1 MDKEKAERI
10 QRIFNWVRFIILVL
24 FLAFVFIGLS
34 KAQTTND
41 FGMWISAGT
50 EKKVNDSWGL
60 GANTELRTK
69 DNTGSVERWQLG
81 VSGTYKVSK
90 VLKLGGG
97 YEFHLKNRTVDD
109 VTETVPR
116 HRLMF
121 DITPGGKFSNWLK
134 LSLRER
140 YQYTYMMQKGNVD
153 ASHEH
158 HLRNRF
164 KAEIANSKINGWSP
178 FASVEMFNNL
188 GKQFQ
193 IDEMRMAIGTAYSI
207 NAHHTINFG
216 YLLDLKRSADGMNK
230 GLHVLTSGYVYKI

>member
-81 VSGTYKVSK
+81 GSTGFSVS
-90 VLKLGGG
+90 
-97 YEFHLKNRTVDD
+97 
-109 VTETVPR
+109 
-116 HRLMF
+116 
-121 DITPGGKFSNWLK
+121 
-134 LSLRER
+134 
-140 YQYTYMMQKGNVD
+140 
-153 ASHEH
+153 
-158 HLRNRF
+158 
-164 KAEIANSKINGWSP
+164 
-178 FASVEMFNNL
+178 
-188 GKQFQ
+188 
-193 IDEMRMAIGTAYSI
+193 
-207 NAHHTINFG
+207 
-216 YLLDLKRSADGMNK
+216 
-230 GLHVLTSGYVYKI
+230 